1 MTQKNAYT
9 IGQAATYL
17 GISPDT
23 LRRWETKG
31 KIKPS
36 RTPGGQRLFS
46 EDQLLTIKKLYF
58 EKAPQEFLAAKPAVK
73 TSLRH
78 FLLGLFILSLTFS
91 LAFNAFTSEITKQ
104 ISQTL
109 TKYITKPP
117 EGEVAGQETK
127 PQEPLLLSSR
137 SENLLINSSF
147 EGGNLNSQPKSWGYL
162 ASSHVGNTYVSN
174 QSVRTGTQALKLSDT
189 GCSLSACQ
197 LGLSQPVSQTINGRT
212 YILSLFIRTKG
223 IKGNP
228 KIRMGFFGTAS
239 SSDPNYGSSGWS
251 SYSADKYQDYEIAS
265 LQSNND
271 WFPLSFTYENAALSK
286 YPLIEV
292 LDYQGGEIYLDDVS
306 MVEITSPLSSTS
318 SLTNNQLLITN

>member
-58 EKAPQEFLAAKPAVK
+58 EKAPQEFLGPASQALGLRGK

-78 FLLGLFILSLTFS
+78 FLLGLFILSLIFS

-117 EGEVAGQETK
+117 EG
-127 PQEPLLLSSR
+127 
-137 SENLLINSSF
+137 
-147 EGGNLNSQPKSWGYL
+147 
-162 ASSHVGNTYVSN
+162 
-174 QSVRTGTQALKLSDT
+174 
-189 GCSLSACQ
+189 
-197 LGLSQPVSQTINGRT
+197 
-212 YILSLFIRTKG
+212 
-223 IKGNP
+223 
-228 KIRMGFFGTAS
+228 
-239 SSDPNYGSSGWS
+239 
-251 SYSADKYQDYEIAS
+251 
-265 LQSNND
+265 
-271 WFPLSFTYENAALSK
+271 
-286 YPLIEV
+286 
-292 LDYQGGEIYLDDVS
+292 
-306 MVEITSPLSSTS
+306 
-318 SLTNNQLLITN
+318 